1 MNLTLL
7 EHNRNFTVL
16 TVQDDFTGLSYYV
29 LDHDAQE
36 AWIIN
41 HEEHFDGMA
50 IIRQLI
56 TMMNGFFFFGG
67 RGEFATLD
75 VNLKIGRF
83 VCKFIKQKTP
93 TDYSRLHAALNSNR
107 VKQLQELH
115 KDL

>member
-7 EHNRNFTVL
+7 EHNKNFTVL
-16 TVQDDFTGLSYYV
+16 TAKDDFNHVSYYV

-41 HEEHFDGMA
+41 GKEHFDGMA
-50 IIRQLI
+50 IIRNMI
-56 TMMNGFFFFGG
+56 TMMNSFYFFGG

-83 VCKFIKQKTP
+83 VCRFIRRRVR
-93 TDYSRLHAALNSNR
+93 TDYGRLSQAILQGRASYLPNSCDNS
-107 VKQLQELH
+107 
-115 KDL
+115 